1 MATETAEKV
10 EKEEQP
16 KEIKKRASVLRP
28 FEEMERVFEG
38 IVPRRWPFPFEWD
51 RPVWRDLAARF
62 EGKLPRVDVIDREDE
77 LVVRAE
83 LPGVEKN
90 DLDVSIS
97 DTTVT
102 IKGATKREEKEEKGD
117 YYRCEMTQGEFA
129 RTVTLPAAV
138 DGAKA
143 KAKFKDGL
151 LELTLPK
158 AAKSK
163 RHSVQIET

>member
-10 EKEEQP
+10 EQEEKG

-28 FEEMERVFEG
+28 FEDMERLVG
-38 IVPRRWPFPFEWD
+38 RMLPRRWPHPFEWD
-51 RPVWRDLAARF
+51 QSLWGDLAARF
-62 EGKLPRVDVIDREDE
+62 EGKLPHVDVIDHEDE

-83 LPGVEKN
+83 LPGVEKK

-102 IKGATKREEKEEKGD
+102 IKGTTKQEEKDEKGD
-117 YYRCEMTQGEFA
+117 YYRCEITHGEFA
-129 RTVTLPAAV
+129 RTVTLPDRV

-143 KAKFKDGL
+143 KAKFKNGL

-158 AAKSK
+158 VEKSK
-163 RHSVQIET
+163 RHSVEIEI